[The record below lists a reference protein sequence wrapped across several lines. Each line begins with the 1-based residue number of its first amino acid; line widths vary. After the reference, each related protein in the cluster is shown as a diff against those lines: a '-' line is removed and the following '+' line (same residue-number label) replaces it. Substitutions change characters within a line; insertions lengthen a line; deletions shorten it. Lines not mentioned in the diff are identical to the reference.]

1 MRAEIVGVGTELLL
15 GQIANTNAQKISSDL
30 AAIGVDVLWHSV
42 VGDNLERIVSVLELA
57 RERADVLV
65 LTGGLGPTP
74 DDITSEAVSRLLGR
88 PLRRDERL
96 AQVIRGKFAA
106 MKRAMPEANLKQAD
120 LPEGAVP
127 IEAEGTAP
135 GYYIDDGSALIFVLP
150 GVPWEMEAMLEKTV
164 APLLALRS
172 GAATT
177 VSREVVIIGLGESS
191 THEAIKDLVEAQTNP
206 TIAYRAEAGRVR
218 VRVTAKA
225 QDGAAAEAL
234 ITPLETEIRARLG
247 DVALGPEATSLP
259 EALSVTLRHRGET
272 VAVAESLTGG
282 RIAAELSGQPGSSDF
297 FAGSLVCYTPAS
309 KAAVALV
316 PEELLERRGPV
327 SEEVAG
333 ALAVGAAARFD
344 AALGLG
350 ATGVAGPGAHDGQP
364 AGTICVGAAYRS
376 TVITRR
382 LRGYGS
388 RANVMAMAVT
398 AALDLGRRALSH
410 EA

>member
-15 GQIANTNAQKISSDL
+15 GQIANTNAQKISSEL

-57 RERADVLV
+57 RERADAIV

-88 PLRRDERL
+88 PLRRDGRL

-120 LPEGAVP
+120 LPDGAVP

-135 GYYIDDGSALIFVLP
+135 GYYIDDGSAVIFVLP

-164 APLLALRS
+164 VPLLALKS

-206 TIAYRAEAGRVR
+206 TIAYRAGAGRVR

-225 QDGAAAEAL
+225 EDRAAAEVLLA
-234 ITPLETEIRARLG
+234 PLEAEIRSRLG
-247 DVALGPEATSLP
+247 DHALGPEVNSLL
-259 EALSVTLRHRGET
+259 EAVSITLRRRGET

-282 RIAAELSGQPGSSDF
+282 RIAAELSEQAGSSDF
-297 FAGSLVCYTPAS
+297 FSGSLVCYTTAS

-316 PEELLERRGPV
+316 PEELLERFGPV

-333 ALAVGAAARFD
+333 ALAAGAAARFD
-344 AALGLG
+344 AALGIG
-350 ATGVAGPGAHDGQP
+350 ATGVAGPGPHDGQP
-364 AGTICVGAAYRS
+364 AGTICVGATYRS
-376 TVITRR
+376 AVITRR
-382 LRGYGS
+382 LSGYG
-388 RANVMAMAVT
+388 RRDNVMAMAVT
-398 AALDLGRRALSH
+398 AALDLGRRALS
-410 EA
+410 E

>member
-15 GQIANTNAQKISSDL
+15 GQIANTNAQRISSDL

-42 VGDNLERIVSVLELA
+42 VGDNLERIVNVLELA
-57 RERADVLV
+57 RERADVIV

-88 PLRRDERL
+88 PLRRDGRL
-96 AQVIRGKFAA
+96 AQIIREKFAA

-127 IEAEGTAP
+127 IDAEGTAP
-135 GYYIDDGSALIFVLP
+135 GYYINDGSALIFVLP

-164 APLLALRS
+164 VPLLALRS

-191 THEAIKDLVEAQTNP
+191 THEAITDLVEAQTNP

-225 QDGAAAEAL
+225 QDRAAAEAL
-234 ITPLETEIRARLG
+234 IAPVETEIRARLG

-297 FAGSLVCYTPAS
+297 FAGSLVCYTTAS

-333 ALAVGAAARFD
+333 ALATGAAARFD

-376 TVITRR
+376 EVITGR

-398 AALDLGRRALSH
+398 AALDLGRRALSR

>member
-1 MRAEIVGVGTELLL
+1 MRAELVGVGTELLL
-15 GQIANTNAQKISSDL
+15 GQIANTNAQKISSEL

-42 VGDNLERIVSVLELA
+42 VGDNLERIVSVLGQA
-57 RERADVLV
+57 RGRADAIVV
-65 LTGGLGPTP
+65 TGGLGPTP
-74 DDITSEAVSRLLGR
+74 DDITSEAVSRLLDR
-88 PLRRDERL
+88 RLRRDERL
-96 AQVIRGKFAA
+96 AQVIRQKFAK

-135 GYYIDDGSALIFVLP
+135 GYFIDDGSAVIFVLP

-164 APLLALRS
+164 VPLLALRS

-206 TIAYRAEAGRVR
+206 TIAYRAGAGRVR

-225 QDGAAAEAL
+225 EDRAAAEVL
-234 ITPLETEIRARLG
+234 IAPVEAEIRSRLG
-247 DVALGPEATSLP
+247 DHALSPEATSLL
-259 EALSVTLRHRGET
+259 EAVSITLRRRGET

-282 RIAAELSGQPGSSDF
+282 RIAAELSEQAGSSDF
-297 FAGSLVCYTPAS
+297 FSGSLVCYTTAS

-316 PEELLERRGPV
+316 PEELLERFGPV

-333 ALAVGAAARFD
+333 ALAAGAAARFD
-344 AALGLG
+344 AALGIG
-350 ATGVAGPGAHDGQP
+350 ATGVAGPGPHDGLP
-364 AGTICVGAAYRS
+364 AGTICVGATYRS
-376 TVITRR
+376 AMITRR
-382 LRGYGS
+382 LSGYG
-388 RANVMAMAVT
+388 RRDNVMAMAVT
-398 AALDLGRRALSH
+398 AALDLGRRALS
-410 EA
+410 E

>member
-1 MRAEIVGVGTELLL
+1 M
-15 GQIANTNAQKISSDL
+15 
-30 AAIGVDVLWHSV
+30 
-42 VGDNLERIVSVLELA
+42 
-57 RERADVLV
+57 
-65 LTGGLGPTP
+65 
-74 DDITSEAVSRLLGR
+74 
-88 PLRRDERL
+88 
-96 AQVIRGKFAA
+96 
-106 MKRAMPEANLKQAD
+106 
-120 LPEGAVP
+120 
-127 IEAEGTAP
+127 
-135 GYYIDDGSALIFVLP
+135 
-150 GVPWEMEAMLEKTV
+150 
-164 APLLALRS
+164 
-172 GAATT
+172 

-191 THEAIKDLVEAQTNP
+191 IHEAIKDLVEAQTNP

-247 DVALGPEATSLP
+247 DVALGPEVISLP
-259 EALSVTLRHRGET
+259 EALTVTLRHRGET

-282 RIAAELSGQPGSSDF
+282 RIAAELSDQPGSSDF
-297 FAGSLVCYTPAS
+297 FAGSLVCYTTAS

-364 AGTICVGAAYRS
+364 GGTICVGAAYRS

-382 LRGYGS
+382 LSGYGS

-398 AALDLGRRALSH
+398 AALDLGRRALSR

>member
-42 VGDNLERIVSVLELA
+42 VGDNLERIVNVLELA
-57 RERADVLV
+57 RERADVIV

-88 PLRRDERL
+88 PLRRDGRL
-96 AQVIRGKFAA
+96 AQIIREKFGA

-120 LPEGAVP
+120 LPVGAVP

-150 GVPWEMEAMLEKTV
+150 GVPWEMQAMLEKTV
-164 APLLALRS
+164 VPLLALRS

-225 QDGAAAEAL
+225 QDRAAAETL
-234 ITPLETEIRARLG
+234 IAPVETEIRARLG

-282 RIAAELSGQPGSSDF
+282 RIAAELTGQPGSSDF
-297 FAGSLVCYTPAS
+297 FAGSLVCYTTTS

-316 PEELLERRGPV
+316 PEELLERCGPV

-333 ALAVGAAARFD
+333 ALATGAAARFD

-350 ATGVAGPGAHDGQP
+350 ATGVAGPRAHDGQP

-376 TVITRR
+376 AVITGR

-398 AALDLGRRALSH
+398 AAL
-410 EA
+410 

>member
-135 GYYIDDGSALIFVLP
+135 GYYLDDGSALIFVLP

-164 APLLALRS
+164 VPLLALRS

-191 THEAIKDLVEAQTNP
+191 IHEAIKDLVEAQTNP

-225 QDGAAAEAL
+225 QNGAAAEAL

-282 RIAAELSGQPGSSDF
+282 RIAAELSDQPGSSDF
-297 FAGSLVCYTPAS
+297 FVGSLVCYTTAS

-316 PEELLERRGPV
+316 PDELLERRGPV

-350 ATGVAGPGAHDGQP
+350 ATGVAGPGAHDGEP